1 MNGAADV
8 FARMEEIGD
17 DPASYVAGWRGR
29 TGGKAFGVFPMNF
42 PVELVHAAGVLP
54 VLVQESSEPVTLGR
68 SHLMEFYCGYT
79 RSIVDQAATGQ
90 LDAFDAFLLVDHCVA
105 LLGAADSL
113 RHQLPGTPVFLAQF
127 PASLD
132 EDSARREV
140 TEKIGELRNFIE
152 RSSGTEV
159 TDAAIANSIALYNRN
174 RQLQRQ
180 VYDMRREGQA
190 TISPAQ
196 MRAMIKSSM
205 VMDVEQHTELVA
217 ALVDRLQEGDAHST
231 SQVRLHLSGH
241 FCHAPRRT
249 LLDAIE
255 ASGAAVVDDDLYA
268 GFRFISTDVRETGD
282 PAAALAE
289 WYFDRN
295 DAAPCATRAQ
305 KDADWEDFLLDRLAS
320 NGAQGIIV
328 LMPKFCEPHMLYFPE
343 LKKAFER
350 NRIPYLLIETELEG
364 QAIAA
369 VQTRVEALVEL
380 IRHSQRAMALLA

>member
-1 MNGAADV
+1 MSETGDI
-8 FARMEEIGD
+8 FARMEAIGD
-17 DPASYVAGWRGR
+17 DPVSYVSAWRER
-29 TGGKAFGVFPMNF
+29 TGGKAFGIFPMNF

-54 VLVQESSEPVTLGR
+54 VLVQESSVPVTLGR

-90 LDAFDAFLLVDHCVA
+90 LDGFDAFLLVDHCVA

-113 RHQLPGTPVFLAQF
+113 RHQLPGTPVYLAQF

-132 EDSARREV
+132 EDSARLEV
-140 TEKIGELRNFIE
+140 AQKIGDLRVFIE
-152 RSSGTEV
+152 RSSGVEV
-159 TDAAIANSIALYNRN
+159 TDSAIARSIALYNRN

-180 VYDMRREGQA
+180 VFDLRRDGHA
-190 TISPAQ
+190 MISPAQ
-196 MRAMIKSSM
+196 VRAMIKSSM
-205 VMDVEQHTELVA
+205 VMDVEEHTELVA
-217 ALVDRLQEGDAHST
+217 ALLERLQDTKAQST

-255 ASGAAVVDDDLYA
+255 ASGATVIDDDLYA
-268 GFRFISTDVRETGD
+268 GFRFVSTDVRETGD

-305 KDADWEDFLLDRLAS
+305 KDADWEDFLVDSVAKS
-320 NGAQGIIV
+320 GAQGIIV
-328 LMPKFCEPHMLYFPE
+328 LLPKFCEPHMLYFPE

-350 NRIPYLLIETELEG
+350 NRIPYLFIETELEG

-369 VQTRVEALVEL
+369 VQTRVEALVEQ
-380 IRHSQRAMALLA
+380 IGQSQRALALPA